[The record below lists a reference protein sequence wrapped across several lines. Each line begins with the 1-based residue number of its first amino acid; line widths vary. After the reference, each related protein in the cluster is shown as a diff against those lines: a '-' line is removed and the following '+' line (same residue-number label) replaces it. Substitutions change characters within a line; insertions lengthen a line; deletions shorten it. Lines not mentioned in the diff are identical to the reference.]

1 VLLIDEAEDL
11 FQARVTDSSSKLWLN
26 RLVEDGRG
34 VHIWIVNDLHALGEP
49 VVRRMDLAIR
59 FSTPPAATLRRLARK
74 TVTRSNCRASSATI
88 DRLAALRASPAI
100 ISAAV
105 RTSRRIGWDDERL
118 MRITSDLAE
127 ASGRYS
133 SNQPRVGGAK
143 FDPEL
148 SRSDHDLTR
157 IAARLTEA
165 NRPWSL
171 LLSGPPGTGKTAFA
185 HHLAEASG
193 CDLIVKNGS
202 DLLGCYVGQTEAAIA
217 GAFREAER
225 SSAILLIDEA
235 DSFLTDR
242 SRARQQWEASMVNE
256 MLRQMDAGRA
266 RFIATTNRAELL
278 DRATARRFTLDVRFT
293 AMTVDQAAVM
303 FEARFG
309 QPCPAA
315 LRLIEGLTPGDFAQA
330 ADRAS
335 LLGGAEVSE
344 LLRWLNSAAA
354 GRDNAKKIGF

>member
-1 VLLIDEAEDL
+1 
-11 FQARVTDSSSKLWLN
+11 
-26 RLVEDGRG
+26 
-34 VHIWIVNDLHALGEP
+34 VNDLDALGEP

-59 FSTPPAATLRRLARK
+59 FSTPPTATLRRLARK
-74 TVTRSNCRASSATI
+74 TMARNKCSATDATV
-88 DRLAALRASPAI
+88 DRLAAMRASPAI

-118 MRITSDLAE
+118 MRVTSDLAE

-133 SNQPRVGGAK
+133 SEQPRTAGAR
-143 FDPEL
+143 FDPGL

-157 IAARLTEA
+157 IAARLAGT

-171 LLSGPPGTGKTAFA
+171 LLSGPPGTGKTAFG
-185 HHLAEASG
+185 HHLAEVSG
-193 CDLIVKNGS
+193 CDLLIKNGS
-202 DLLGCYVGQTEAAIA
+202 DLLGCFVGQTEAAIA
-217 GAFREAER
+217 GAFREAQR
-225 SSAILLIDEA
+225 SNAILLIDEA

-278 DRATARRFTLDVRFT
+278 DRATARRFTLNIRFT
-293 AMTVDQAAVM
+293 AMTVDQAAAM
-303 FEARFG
+303 FELRFG

-315 LRLIEGLTPGDFAQA
+315 LRRIEGLTPGDFAQA

-335 LLGGAEVSE
+335 LLGGAEGAE
-344 LLRWLNSAAA
+344 LLRWLEGAVADREE
-354 GRDNAKKIGF
+354 GRPIGF